1 MYELICDKKDS
12 VLIFKF
18 YTESDRLEFLKRR
31 TKDLVL
37 KEKSKNK
44 YVFIDSKTNE
54 TITYKIRW
62 LTWKK

>member
-37 KEKSKNK
+37 KEKLAKPLK
-44 YVFIDSKTNE
+44 
-54 TITYKIRW
+54 
-62 LTWKK
+62 